1 MFDFLSVSFFL
12 LNLISEL
19 NLYSVHHWCF
29 VLMNLYR
36 LSLCC
41 LYRLCVRVCRR
52 HVQSQLMLVLLP
64 DPHMWWRHQSSVS
77 QSLLEP
83 HMWWRHQPR
92 VSQSLPDPHMW
103 WRHQSRVSQCLF
115 NACHM
120 RTAVSS
126 MMMMILNWRQRLL
139 VRRLAQLHQLRI
151 IRPRLISTRSQSD
164 CTADSYIVQCL
175 VCLFCL
181 CNDWS
186 QNTSHS
192 AVQMMLSTIGLESF
206 RQNLTVIFVLSL
218 STVLCL

>member
-52 HVQSQLMLVLLP
+52 HVQSQLMLVL
-64 DPHMWWRHQSSVS
+64 
-77 QSLLEP
+77 
-83 HMWWRHQPR
+83 
-92 VSQSLPDPHMW
+92 LPDPHMW